1 MLDADSNIRGDEEI
15 NLLVILKLNEKH
27 SLSKV
32 A

>member
-15 NLLVILKLNEKH
+15 NLLVIAKLNEKH
-27 SLSKV
+27 GLSKV